1 MRLVRLA
8 LGDSLMMIAVIAAV
22 IAVYLVLGAVGVKLL
37 NTFKWIAWAE
47 ADEAPPHYGWVNA
60 AHPVVVLMGII
71 GAAAMATNAL
81 GFPSA
86 VAIATAYNL
95 FKAVKG

>member
-1 MRLVRLA
+1 
-8 LGDSLMMIAVIAAV
+8 MMIAVAIAAV
-22 IAVYLVLGAVGVKLL
+22 AAYLALGAVGVKLL
-37 NTFKWIAWAE
+37 NTFKWLAWAE

-60 AHPVVVLMGII
+60 AHPVVVIMGAS
-71 GAAAMATNAL
+71 GAAAMAANAL

-86 VAIATAYNL
+86 VAIATTYNL